1 VGRMSV
7 ELEPHPLRA
16 RVLAEVHA
24 RPFLPVETPRRVLHY
39 AFITDGEKSQAD
51 REALAAFCASL
62 GLDGPAKGAKHHRVA
77 FSGTVLR
84 WESHSEFTTYSWEFG
99 DPGVSDAP
107 APQPFRPAADG
118 LRGVMTLVPQPG
130 PLMVSIDLHLIPA
143 ASLPKGPQSIFGE
156 AHLAA
161 SDVENGVATVATDFR
176 TDAHGF
182 VRLLVVDN
190 GMERGQAGALLQ
202 RVLEIETYRTLTL
215 LGLPVAQE
223 IGPSVRKIETEL
235 PLVMSAMER
244 SDGLE
249 NNRQLLDRITRLAA
263 ELEAGAAGA
272 LFRFGATRAYA
283 DIVRI
288 RLAALEE
295 KALPG
300 FDSWSEFLDR
310 RLQPAIRTCSSM
322 EERQANLSRKLT
334 RAAQLLRTR
343 IDIELESQNRDLLRA
358 MNERARIQLRLQQT
372 VEGLSAAAI
381 TYYISGLILYVLSGL
396 KAAGVPV
403 EPYIG
408 TAIAVPVVLIGIL
421 LLVQRLRRRHMDE
434 EAAEDAAIREKVARS
449 RAASREDE
457 PGDRKEGTR

>member
-1 VGRMSV
+1 MGRMNG
-7 ELEPHPLRA
+7 ELEAHPLRA

-24 RPFLPVETPRRVLHY
+24 RPFAPVETPKRILHY
-39 AFITDGEKSQAD
+39 AFMTDGEAAQRD
-51 REALAAFCASL
+51 REALSAFCASL
-62 GLDGPAKGAKHHRVA
+62 GLEGPPANAKHHRVA
-77 FSGTVLR
+77 FSGTLLR

-99 DPGVSDAP
+99 DASVSDAP
-107 APQPFRPAADG
+107 TPQPFRPAADG
-118 LRGVMTLVPQPG
+118 LQGVMSLVPQPG
-130 PLMVSIDLHLIPA
+130 PLMVSIDLHLVPA
-143 ASLPKGPQSIFGE
+143 ASVPNGPQAIFAE
-156 AHLAA
+156 THLAA
-161 SDVENGVATVATDFR
+161 STVENGVATVATDFR

-182 VRLLVVDN
+182 VRILVVDDR
-190 GMERGQAGALLQ
+190 MERAQAGAIIQ

-215 LGLPVAQE
+215 LGLPEAQA
-223 IGPSVRKIETEL
+223 IGPSVRRIETEL
-235 PLVMSAMER
+235 PRVMDAMER

-263 ELEAGAAGA
+263 ELETGAAGA
-272 LFRFGATRAYA
+272 LFRFGATRAYSEL
-283 DIVRI
+283 VRI

-381 TYYISGLILYVLSGL
+381 TYYITGLIFYVLRGL
-396 KAAGVPV
+396 KEGGVAWLN
-403 EPYIG
+403 PYVG
-408 TAIAVPVVLIGIL
+408 AAIAVPLVLIGIL
-421 LLVQRLRRRHMDE
+421 LLVRRLRRRHMDE
-434 EAAEDAAIREKVARS
+434 EAAEEAAIRDAVARE
-449 RAASREDE
+449 RRRDAKASERED
-457 PGDRKEGTR
+457 TTS